1 MHEFFGTYMPAWL
14 ADLAT
19 AIWYAALIFS
29 VFYFAFEPKAEF
41 NYLNL

>member
-1 MHEFFGTYMPAWL
+1 MHDLLRHYMPIWL

-19 AIWYAALIFS
+19 AVWYAALIFL

-41 NYLNL
+41 N